1 MKNLI
6 RTIVRSL
13 RETLNPPKYAKD
25 CIFIHINK
33 TGGSS
38 VEVALGLKWEHKT
51 AIEKIEEIGR
61 KQWHKKFT
69 FAFVRNPWDKVVS
82 HYCYRVKT
90 NQTNLGE
97 NPIDFTD
104 WVKLSYGEQNPD
116 YYDKPKM
123 FMPQVDWITD
133 TSGEILV
140 DFVGRFENFEQD
152 FHRVCDRLKYKA
164 ELPHKKKS
172 ERGDY
177 QSYYDRESQEII
189 ATWFREDIDRF
200 GYKFQ

>member
-1 MKNLI
+1 MQNSL

-13 RETLNPPKYAKD
+13 RSKLKTPTYTDK
-25 CIFIHINK
+25 CVFIHINK

-61 KQWHKKFT
+61 TQWNKKFT

-90 NQTNLGE
+90 NQTNLGV
-97 NPIDFTD
+97 NPIKFTD
-104 WVKLSYGEQNPD
+104 WVKLSYGEQNLD

-123 FMPQVDWITD
+123 FMPQSDWITD
-133 TSGEILV
+133 TSGEVLV
-140 DFVGRFENFEQD
+140 NFVGRFENFEQD
-152 FHRVCDRLKYKA
+152 FKIVCDRLKCKV

-172 ERGDY
+172 ERGDH
-177 QSYYDRESQEII
+177 QSYYDRESREII
-189 ATWFREDIDRF
+189 AEWFRKDLDRF
-200 GYKFQ
+200 GYKF